1 MRIVSELMS
10 REIYQAQR
18 GAPEALP
25 AEVRVISRQTETC
38 GRGRGS
44 SRPNFLHPRT
54 AAHRKSEP
62 THTQAHRSK
71 RAHTCKRKKFLVAT
85 LGADPG
91 DRPPATAAFSVQW
104 WPAPG
109 AHKRRPP
116 REKERGRRG
125 GEGTYTSLEARSPQ
139 ADRHVC
145 PVSRDLTLW
154 AENCKK
160 NTRIC
165 AALKQAIWGRIQLYL
180 EDQLCFVI
188 LKKSG
193 SSWKTHERHI
203 GHILILYNYINE
215 SEM

>member
-1 MRIVSELMS
+1 MAHTFSSGLLTLKKAIQKKARYALWDNANYMQNAHVTMRIVSELMS

-91 DRPPATAAFSVQW
+91 DRPPATAAFSVQ
-104 WPAPG
+104 
-109 AHKRRPP
+109 
-116 REKERGRRG
+116 
-125 GEGTYTSLEARSPQ
+125 
-139 ADRHVC
+139 
-145 PVSRDLTLW
+145 
-154 AENCKK
+154 
-160 NTRIC
+160 
-165 AALKQAIWGRIQLYL
+165 
-180 EDQLCFVI
+180 
-188 LKKSG
+188 
-193 SSWKTHERHI
+193 
-203 GHILILYNYINE
+203 
-215 SEM
+215 